1 MSEQPPVRPN
11 PAPTTDRNL
20 AAPEPDPA
28 PVIDPNLPPTDEF
41 EEMPRVPITRK
52 RALLFGIFV
61 VSAVAFLYF
70 VLPQISGVSKT
81 WHRIRQGDPWWL
93 AVCLAFECVSFA
105 GYVWLFRTVFVRGRS
120 RIGWKESYQIT
131 MAGLAATRL
140 FAAGGAGGIALTA
153 WALRR
158 SGMERRLVA
167 CRMIGFM
174 CLLYT
179 VYMGSLV
186 FVGLGLYS
194 GVFRGSAPFALTVVP
209 ALFGAFAI
217 VVFLLVSLLPHD
229 VEHQLE
235 RWALGSS
242 RVARWMA
249 RAVTIPASAA
259 AGVRTALS
267 LVRDGEAGVLG
278 AVMWWGFDIATLW
291 ASFHAFGSN
300 PPPFAIIVM
309 AYFVGM
315 LGNTLPLPGGV
326 GGVDG
331 GMIGAFA
338 AFDVQFGYA
347 TVAVLVYRGF
357 AFWLPTIP
365 GAAAYLQ
372 LRKTVSRWREERA
385 RERAARAGAEPVG
398 A

>member
-1 MSEQPPVRPN
+1 LSQGEPDRAPVAEPN
-11 PAPTTDRNL
+11 PAALDT
-20 AAPEPDPA
+20 A
-28 PVIDPNLPPTDEF
+28 EF
-41 EEMPRVPITRK
+41 DEMPRVQITRK

-61 VSAVAFLYF
+61 ISAVAFLYF
-70 VLPQISGVSKT
+70 VLPQISGVSET
-81 WHRIRQGDPWWL
+81 WHRIRKGDPWWL
-93 AVCLAFECVSFA
+93 AVCLAFEAVSFA
-105 GYVWLFRTVFVRGRS
+105 GYVWLFRTVFVRGES
-120 RIGWKESYQIT
+120 RINWTESYQIT

-158 SGMERRLVA
+158 SGMERRMVA

-174 CLLYT
+174 CLLYA
-179 VYMGSLV
+179 VYTGTLV
-186 FVGLGLYS
+186 VVGLGLYA
-194 GVFRGSAPFALTVVP
+194 GIFNGPAPFPLTVVP

-217 VVFLLVSLLPHD
+217 AVFLLVSLLPHD

-235 RWALGSS
+235 RWAHGSG
-242 RVARWMA
+242 RLARWMA

-259 AGVRTALS
+259 VGVRTALR
-267 LVRDGEAGVLG
+267 LVRAGEPGVLG
-278 AVMWWGFDIATLW
+278 ALMWWGFDIATLW
-291 ASFHAFGSN
+291 ASFHAFGPD
-300 PPPFAIIVM
+300 PPPFAVIIM

-315 LGNTLPLPGGV
+315 LANTLPLPGGI

-357 AFWLPTIP
+357 AFWMPTIP
-365 GAAAYLQ
+365 GAMAYLQ
-372 LRKTVSRWREERA
+372 LRKTVSRWRDERA
-385 RERAARAGAEPVG
+385 RERAARTGAEPVG